1 MKHILT
7 ILFAAMALVACND
20 DDNIPSFTSLTVDL
34 ALIEATD
41 SYEKC
46 QALIASAPELDYESL
61 ERAMLEGVAFPLHSF
76 QYTESGWKKQE
87 CPFGGVI
94 IVACMI
100 FMPENRY
107 FVCVDNPS
115 TATVDVMYEEHAYSL
130 DKEKGTYIGNGNE
143 MAIKYFKDGVLIV
156 EGKWPHD
163 THTNLTVYIFNAVNR
178 HELNL

>member
-1 MKHILT
+1 MKRILT

-46 QALIASAPELDYESL
+46 QALIATAPELDYESL

-87 CPFGGVI
+87 CPFGGVFVI
-94 IVACMI
+94 AWMI

-115 TATVDVMYEEHAYSL
+115 TTAIDAMYEEHTYSL

-143 MAIKYFKDGVLIV
+143 MAIKYFKDEMLIV

-163 THTNLTVYIFNAVNR
+163 THTNLTVYLFNAAIR
-178 HELNL
+178 H